1 MKTELKNVSCFSAI
15 VCALIE
21 FPMIIFLS
29 YFSLGSKEGIMEI
42 YQSNPVRIVF
52 IRGCVSF
59 IIVSAIMSSV
69 ILLFVS
75 MRRILLNVQIAR
87 KKIVILL
94 AFNIV
99 VIIVE
104 ILMILIYKFMTRGY
118 I

>member
-1 MKTELKNVSCFSAI
+1 MKTELKNISWVSVL

-21 FPMIIFLS
+21 FPIIIFLS
-29 YFSLGSKEGIMEI
+29 YFSLGSKEGAMEI

-52 IRGCVSF
+52 IRGCISF
-59 IIVSAIMSSV
+59 IIVSAIMSSMILFWV
-69 ILLFVS
+69 I
-75 MRRILLNVQIAR
+75 MKRILLNIQIAR

-94 AFNIV
+94 GFNIV

-104 ILMILIYKFMTRGY
+104 ILMVLIYKLMTRGY